1 MYFGRLTRDPSWLR
15 ELVGAELSE
24 GEAGEIRG
32 QLRASMLIAARWMLV
47 MVYFEREMYRDPD
60 RADLNRVWWELVE
73 RMQLIRYPEADPEG
87 TEWASKNHLS
97 LAPVY
102 YHNYLLGELMA
113 SQVSA
118 AIRRETALPPERSI
132 AGEPRV
138 GDFFQRRI
146 FDQGASRDWNGLLV
160 HATGEPLDAR
170 FFVEQFVHAA

>member
-1 MYFGRLTRDPSWLR
+1 
-15 ELVGAELSE
+15 
-24 GEAGEIRG
+24 
-32 QLRASMLIAARWMLV
+32 MLIAARWMLV

-60 RADLNRVWWELVE
+60 RPDLNRAWWELVE

-118 AIRRETALPPERSI
+118 AIRRDVTTSPTPMLRKKI
-132 AGEPRV
+132 APFTTCRPV
-138 GDFFQRRI
+138 G
-146 FDQGASRDWNGLLV
+146 S
-160 HATGEPLDAR
+160 
-170 FFVEQFVHAA
+170 